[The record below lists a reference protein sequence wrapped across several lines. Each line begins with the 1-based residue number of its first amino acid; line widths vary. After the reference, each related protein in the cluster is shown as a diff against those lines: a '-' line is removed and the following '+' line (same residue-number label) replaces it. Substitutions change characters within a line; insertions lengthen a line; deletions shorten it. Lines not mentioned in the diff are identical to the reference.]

1 MSNYLKLQAQ
11 IQKLQKEAESVKK
24 RELTETIS
32 NIKKAIQIFDF
43 TAADVCESLIE
54 L

>member
-1 MSNYLKLQAQ
+1 MQT
-11 IQKLQKEAESVKK
+11 EAESIRKC
-24 RELTETIS
+24 ELTETIS